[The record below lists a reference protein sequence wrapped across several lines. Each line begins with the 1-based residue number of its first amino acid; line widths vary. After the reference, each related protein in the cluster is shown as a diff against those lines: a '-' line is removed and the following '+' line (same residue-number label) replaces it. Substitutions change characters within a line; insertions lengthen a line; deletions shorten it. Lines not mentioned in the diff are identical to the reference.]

1 MQNFLL
7 LFMILILSSINTKTY
22 AGNDIEN
29 DNHNNN
35 NYLEQYFLELDIN
48 QNGRIDKKDIEK
60 FSKKEF
66 ISMDINKD
74 DILSRDEF
82 FEYICKK
89 NCTKKYCDCKNTLK
103 IDDTEY
109 IKEFWDT
116 MDKNK
121 DGKIT
126 FEEKLEADIENFF
139 IMDIN
144 GDNIISRE
152 EVEAQLY

>member
-1 MQNFLL
+1 MQKILL
-7 LFMILILSSINTKTY
+7 LIMALLLTTY
-22 AGNDIEN
+22 NIYAENDIEN
-29 DNHNNN
+29 DSHNNN

-48 QNGRIDKKDIEK
+48 KNGRIDKKDIEK
-60 FSKKEF
+60 FSKNEF
-66 ISMDINKD
+66 NSMDINKD
-74 DILSRDEF
+74 NILTKEEF

-89 NCTKKYCDCKNTLK
+89 NCTKKPCDCKNLLK

-109 IKEFWDT
+109 IKEFWDV

-126 FEEKLEADIENFF
+126 FEEKLDSDMENFF
-139 IMDIN
+139 IMDLN
-144 GDNIISRE
+144 GDSIISRD

>member
-1 MQNFLL
+1 MQKILL
-7 LFMILILSSINTKTY
+7 LIMALLLTTY
-22 AGNDIEN
+22 NIYAENDIEN
-29 DNHNNN
+29 DSHNNN

-48 QNGRIDKKDIEK
+48 KNGRIDKKDIEK
-60 FSKKEF
+60 FSKNEF
-66 ISMDINKD
+66 NSMDMNKD
-74 DILSRDEF
+74 NVLTKEEF

-89 NCTKKYCDCKNTLK
+89 NCTKKSCDCKNLLK

-109 IKEFWDT
+109 IKEFWDV

-126 FEEKLEADIENFF
+126 FEEKLDSDMENFF
-139 IMDIN
+139 IMDLN
-144 GDNIISRE
+144 GDGIISRD